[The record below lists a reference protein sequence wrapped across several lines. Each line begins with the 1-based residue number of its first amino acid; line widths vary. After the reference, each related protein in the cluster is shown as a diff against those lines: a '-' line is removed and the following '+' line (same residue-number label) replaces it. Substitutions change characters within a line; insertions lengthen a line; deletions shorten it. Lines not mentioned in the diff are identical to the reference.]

1 MDNLPEN
8 FKDELGAY
16 PLRLHVAA
24 LPERRFFKMT
34 RTLTILTTLL
44 AALMIVLGVILNYQI
59 THLDISIGRPGHWLF
74 YQIDPEQKR
83 LKPSE
88 SISKNVLAMQII
100 VEEQLMKY
108 LKLRNSTVWA
118 TDIMEYNFGRKGPI
132 DRFSSTE
139 VFEKFR
145 KEAKTIQSETR
156 GEGLIRD
163 VHVYDLQ
170 LFNSNLWVAIIETF
184 DLPIT
189 DDLISE
195 CPCSDNSK
203 SCLKCKTAKAK
214 RHSRSKIWMR
224 TSFSQK
230 KDLENPLGISVDS
243 YIPVYVPIHTDATYW
258 DLPTDL
264 MPKI

>member
-1 MDNLPEN
+1 MGNLPEN
-8 FKDELGAY
+8 LKDELGAY

-34 RTLTILTTLL
+34 RILTILTTLL
-44 AALMIVLGVILNYQI
+44 AALMIVLGVFLNYQI
-59 THLDISIGRPGHWLF
+59 THLDISIGRPGRWLF

-88 SISKNVLAMQII
+88 SITKNVLAMQII
-100 VEEQLMKY
+100 VEENLMQY
-108 LKLRNSTVWA
+108 LKTRNSTVWA
-118 TDIMEYNFGRKGPI
+118 TDVMEYNMGNSGPVAQI
-132 DRFSSTE
+132 SSLD
-139 VFEKFR
+139 VFETFKR
-145 KEAKTIQSETR
+145 EYKTIRAQTR

-170 LFNSNLWVAIIETF
+170 LFNSNLWVAILETF

-203 SCLKCKTAKAK
+203 ACIKCKTTKAK
-214 RHSRSKIWMR
+214 RHSRSKVWMR
-224 TSFSQK
+224 TSFSK
-230 KDLENPLGISVDS
+230 KKTLENPLGISVDS
-243 YIPVYVPIHTDATYW
+243 YTSVYVPIHENAAYW
-258 DLPTDL
+258 DLPPDL
-264 MPKI
+264 RPEI